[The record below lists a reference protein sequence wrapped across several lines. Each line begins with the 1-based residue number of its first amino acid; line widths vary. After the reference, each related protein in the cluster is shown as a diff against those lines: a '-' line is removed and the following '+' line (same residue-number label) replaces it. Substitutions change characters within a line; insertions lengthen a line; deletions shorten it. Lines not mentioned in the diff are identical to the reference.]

1 MFNKTKRY
9 EQTIEEYL
17 EIVIEYN
24 YRYNVKNAL
33 GYNYRL
39 KKVFLHTSTF
49 ACSKHLNVIEFKN
62 FCI

>member
-33 GYNYRL
+33 EYNYRL
-39 KKVFLHTSTF
+39 KKVFLHTV
-49 ACSKHLNVIEFKN
+49 LLLVVNI
-62 FCI
+62 